1 MLTAMTV
8 TEHATDSRPHH
19 PTPAFAQPK
28 LILFV
33 FLGGMVGVAARL
45 GLTVA
50 IPEQRGDEWAVLTAN
65 LLGPFLLG
73 FLLTALA
80 SRTPETPGRRDFRL
94 FAGTGIMGGFTTYS
108 SLATNS
114 ALLVETDGFIGVAYA
129 LGTLIG
135 GILTAFIGVWLAGVL
150 FPTRPAPAKKG
161 GAS

>member
-1 MLTAMTV
+1 MTV
-8 TEHATDSRPHH
+8 VEHDKDSKPPH
-19 PTPAFAQPK
+19 PRPAFAQPK

-65 LLGPFLLG
+65 LIGPFLLG

-114 ALLVETDGFIGVAYA
+114 ALLVETDGFIGVAYG
-129 LGTLIG
+129 LGTLVG
-135 GILTAFIGVWLAGVL
+135 GILTAWFGIVLAAAV
-150 FPTRPAPAKKG
+150 FPAQPAQKG

>member
-1 MLTAMTV
+1 MTV
-8 TEHATDSRPHH
+8 TEHTTDSRPHH
-19 PTPAFAQPK
+19 PAPAFAQPK
-28 LILFV
+28 LIAFV
-33 FLGGMVGVAARL
+33 FLGGMIGVAARL

-80 SRTPETPGRRDFRL
+80 SRKPETPGRRDFRL

-114 ALLVETDGFIGVAYA
+114 ALLVETDGVIGVVYG
-129 LGTLIG
+129 LGTLVG
-135 GILTAFIGVWLAGVL
+135 GILTALLGIWLASVA
-150 FPTRPAPAKKG
+150 FPARSAPATKG